1 MSNQIK
7 YSLAGFCM
15 GVAELIPG
23 ISGATVA
30 VIFKIYPNL
39 MTILS
44 QLRVKN
50 LTLNIQSLS
59 QTFQFN
65 VSLPLILSMIIAVIF
80 CSKGI
85 NYLLTNYEEL
95 FLLSLGLLMI
105 LLSIY
110 IINFF
115 QGVSQ
120 NKKLLIFLSLGIV
133 IGFVLQDL
141 NIGSGTISTPYLFLS
156 GILAFSFFLIP
167 GISGSAML
175 VVLGVYGPVIQAVA
189 NLNLNILAPFGIGC
203 LISLLLLPKAVLS
216 IYSIHEQKLMYIFS
230 GLIFSSGI
238 FLLCSNLIK
247 KY

>member
-1 MSNQIK
+1 MNNQIK

-39 MTILS
+39 MKILS
-44 QLRVKN
+44 NLRVKN
-50 LTLNIQSLS
+50 LTLNLRSLS

-65 VSLPLILSMIIAVIF
+65 ISLPLIFSMMIAVIL

-95 FLLSLGLLMI
+95 FLSSLGLLMI
-105 LLSIY
+105 VLSVY
-110 IINFF
+110 IVNFLKDLIED
-115 QGVSQ
+115 
-120 NKKLLIFLSLGIV
+120 KKLVIFLSLGII
-133 IGFVLQDL
+133 IGFALQEL
-141 NIGSGTISTPYLFLS
+141 NIGSGNTSIPYLFLS

-175 VVLGVYGPVIQAVA
+175 VVLGVYGPIIQAVA
-189 NLNLNILAPFGIGC
+189 IFDFALLAPFALGC
-203 LISLLLLPKAVLS
+203 LISLFLLPKAILS
-216 IYSIHEQKLMYIFS
+216 IYSSHELTLMHIFS
-230 GLIFSSGI
+230 GLILSSGV
-238 FLLCSNLIK
+238 FLL
-247 KY
+247 

>member
-39 MTILS
+39 MKILS
-44 QLRVKN
+44 NLRIKN
-50 LTLNIQSLS
+50 LTLNFSSLS

-65 VSLPLILSMIIAVIF
+65 VSLPLMLSMIIAIIF

-85 NYLLTNYEEL
+85 NFLLQNYEEI
-95 FLLSLGLLMI
+95 FLSSLGLLMMT
-105 LLSIY
+105 LSIY
-110 IINFF
+110 IVQYFKDALID
-115 QGVSQ
+115 
-120 NKKLLIFLSLGIV
+120 KKLFLFLFLGIGV
-133 IGFVLQDL
+133 GILLQGLD
-141 NIGSGTISTPYLFLS
+141 IGSGNISMPYLFLS

-175 VVLGVYGPVIQAVA
+175 VVLGVYTHIIEAIA
-189 NLNLNILAPFGIGC
+189 TFNLNLLAPFALGC
-203 LISLLLLPKAVLS
+203 LISLLLLPKLVLS
-216 IYSIHEQKLMYIFS
+216 IYSSNELNLMYIFS
-230 GLIFSSGI
+230 GLILSSGI
-238 FLLCSNLIK
+238 FLI
-247 KY
+247 

>member
-44 QLRVKN
+44 QLRIKN

-105 LLSIY
+105 LISIY

-133 IGFVLQDL
+133 IGFVLQEL
-141 NIGSGTISTPYLFLS
+141 NIGTGSISTPYLFLS

-189 NLNLNILAPFGIGC
+189 NFNLNLLAPFGIGC
-203 LISLLLLPKAVLS
+203 LISLLLLPKVVLS
-216 IYSIHEQKLMYIFS
+216 IYSSHEQKLMYIFS

-238 FLLCSNLIK
+238 FLL
-247 KY
+247 

>member
-44 QLRVKN
+44 QLRIKN

-189 NLNLNILAPFGIGC
+189 NFNLNLLAPFGIGC
-203 LISLLLLPKAVLS
+203 LISLLLLPKVVLS

-238 FLLCSNLIK
+238 FLL
-247 KY
+247 

>member
-95 FLLSLGLLMI
+95 FLPSLGLLMI

-189 NLNLNILAPFGIGC
+189 NLNLNLLAPFGIGC

-238 FLLCSNLIK
+238 FLL
-247 KY
+247 

>member
-39 MTILS
+39 MIILS

-50 LTLNIQSLS
+50 LTLNIKSLS

-65 VSLPLILSMIIAVIF
+65 VSLPLIFFMMIAIIF

-85 NYLLTNYEEL
+85 NYLLINYEEL
-95 FLLSLGLLMI
+95 FLSSLGLLMI
-105 LLSIY
+105 FLSIY

-189 NLNLNILAPFGIGC
+189 NLNLNLLAPFGIGC

-216 IYSIHEQKLMYIFS
+216 IYSTYEQKLMYIFS

-238 FLLCSNLIK
+238 FLL
-247 KY
+247 

>member
-105 LLSIY
+105 LISIY

-133 IGFVLQDL
+133 IGFVLQEL
-141 NIGSGTISTPYLFLS
+141 NIGTGSISSTYLFLS

-189 NLNLNILAPFGIGC
+189 NFNLNLLAPFGIGC
-203 LISLLLLPKAVLS
+203 LISLLLLPKVVLS
-216 IYSIHEQKLMYIFS
+216 IYSSHEQKLMYIFS

-238 FLLCSNLIK
+238 FLL
-247 KY
+247 

>member
-39 MTILS
+39 MKILS
-44 QLRVKN
+44 NLRIKN
-50 LTLNIQSLS
+50 LTLNFSSLS

-65 VSLPLILSMIIAVIF
+65 VSLPLILSMIIAIIF

-85 NYLLTNYEEL
+85 NFLLQNYEEI
-95 FLLSLGLLMI
+95 FLSSLGLLMMT
-105 LLSIY
+105 LSIY
-110 IINFF
+110 IVQYFKDALID
-115 QGVSQ
+115 
-120 NKKLLIFLSLGIV
+120 KKLFLFLFLGIGV
-133 IGFVLQDL
+133 GILLQGLD
-141 NIGSGTISTPYLFLS
+141 IGSGNISMPYLFLS

-175 VVLGVYGPVIQAVA
+175 VVLGVYTHIIEAIA
-189 NLNLNILAPFGIGC
+189 TFNLNLLAPFALGC
-203 LISLLLLPKAVLS
+203 LISLLLLPKLVLS
-216 IYSIHEQKLMYIFS
+216 IYSSNELNLMYIFS
-230 GLIFSSGI
+230 GLILSSGI
-238 FLLCSNLIK
+238 FLI
-247 KY
+247 

>member
-39 MTILS
+39 MKILS
-44 QLRVKN
+44 NLRIKN
-50 LTLNIQSLS
+50 LTLNFSSLS

-65 VSLPLILSMIIAVIF
+65 VSLPLILSMIIAIIF

-85 NYLLTNYEEL
+85 NFLLKNYEEI
-95 FLLSLGLLMI
+95 FLSSLGLLMMT
-105 LLSIY
+105 LSIY
-110 IINFF
+110 IVQYFKDALID
-115 QGVSQ
+115 
-120 NKKLLIFLSLGIV
+120 KKLFLFLFLGIGV
-133 IGFVLQDL
+133 GILLQGLD
-141 NIGSGTISTPYLFLS
+141 IGSGNISMPYLFLS

-175 VVLGVYGPVIQAVA
+175 VVLGVYTHIIEAIA
-189 NLNLNILAPFGIGC
+189 TFNLNLLAPFALGC
-203 LISLLLLPKAVLS
+203 LISLLLLPKLVLS
-216 IYSIHEQKLMYIFS
+216 IYSSNELNLMYIFS
-230 GLIFSSGI
+230 GLILSSGI
-238 FLLCSNLIK
+238 FLI
-247 KY
+247 